1 MAKILVAT
9 VPLTGHVQPM
19 VLVAQVLVERGHE
32 VVWYAASKFRATIE
46 KTGARFA
53 AMSAELDWDD
63 AHLEAALP
71 ALQKRRGLA
80 RVKTQLIHMF
90 ILPMGKQLRELEAL
104 VRQHAPDVV
113 LADSAHLGAALV
125 SETQGLSW
133 ATLGI
138 SALVVPSI
146 DTAPFG
152 PGWRP
157 SSSRIGRWRNRFL
170 NWLVFR
176 CMFRSVN
183 QAYQRGRQAAG
194 LPAGRNYFEC
204 LSPYLYLQPT
214 VPEFEYARSDLAA
227 PIQFIG
233 PLVPHAPVSAVALPT
248 WWPEVEAAH
257 QRGIPV
263 VLITQ
268 GTLATDP
275 RELVLPALRGLAT
288 QNVLVVV
295 TTAHAIA
302 AADLPANARVAT
314 YIPYHV
320 AMPLLAAVVTNG
332 GYGGVQMAL
341 RYGVPLVVAGGS
353 EEKPEI
359 AARVAWCGA
368 GLDLR
373 TGRPSAVAV
382 AAAVAK
388 VLGDPRYKN
397 RAHQISQR
405 MQGHDA
411 PHEAATLIEAL
422 VAVEPPRNLPT

>member
-1 MAKILVAT
+1 VAKILVAT

-19 VLVAQVLVERGHE
+19 LLVVRALVARGHE
-32 VVWYAASKFRATIE
+32 VVWYGASKFRTAIE
-46 KTGARFA
+46 QTGVVFA
-53 AMSAELDWDD
+53 PMHSALDWDD
-63 AHLEAALP
+63 AQIEAALP

-80 RVKTQLIHMF
+80 RVKAQLIHMF
-90 ILPMGKQLRELEAL
+90 ILPMEKQLRDLEAL
-104 VRQHAPDVV
+104 VRQHTPDVV

-125 SETQGLSW
+125 SETQRLPW

-157 SSSRIGRWRNRFL
+157 SSSKLGRWRNRFL

-183 QAYQRGRQAAG
+183 QAYQRGRLAAG
-194 LPAGRNYFEC
+194 VTARNSYFAS

-214 VPEFEYARSDLAA
+214 VPAFEYPRTDLASQ
-227 PIQFIG
+227 IRFIG
-233 PLVPHAPVSAVALPT
+233 PLVPQPSARDVALPA
-248 WWPEVEAAH
+248 WWPDVEAAH
-257 QRGIPV
+257 RRGTAV

-275 RELVLPALRGLAT
+275 SELILPALRGLAT
-288 QNVLVVV
+288 QDVLAIV
-295 TTAHAIA
+295 TTTHPIEDS
-302 AADLPANARVAT
+302 DLPANARVAA
-314 YIPYHV
+314 YISYHV

-368 GLDLR
+368 GIRLR
-373 TGRPSAVAV
+373 TGRPSASNV
-382 AAAVAK
+382 AAAVTE
-388 VLGDPRYKN
+388 VLSNARYKI
-397 RAHQISQR
+397 RADEIAQQ
-405 MQGHDA
+405 MQHHDA
-411 PHEAATLIEAL
+411 PNEAATLIEQL
-422 VAVEPPRNLPT
+422 VAQERRAER

>member
-9 VPLTGHVQPM
+9 VPLTGHVQPTLL
-19 VLVAQVLVERGHE
+19 VVRALVARGHE
-32 VVWYAASKFRATIE
+32 VVWYGASKFRTTIE
-46 KTGARFA
+46 NTGAVFTPMHRA
-53 AMSAELDWDD
+53 LDWDD
-63 AHLEAALP
+63 AQIEAALP

-80 RVKTQLIHMF
+80 RVKAQLIHMF
-90 ILPMGKQLRELEAL
+90 ILPMEQQLRDLEAL

-125 SETQGLSW
+125 SETQHVPW

-157 SSSRIGRWRNRFL
+157 SSSRVGRWRNRFL

-176 CMFRSVN
+176 CMFREVN
-183 QAYQRGRQAAG
+183 QAYQRGRLAAG
-194 LPAGRNYFEC
+194 LPARSSYFAS

-214 VPEFEYARSDLAA
+214 VPAFEYPRTDLAA
-227 PIQFIG
+227 QIRFIG
-233 PLVPHAPVSAVALPT
+233 PLVPQPSVHDVALPA
-248 WWPEVEAAH
+248 WWPDVEAAH
-257 QRGIPV
+257 RRGIAV

-275 RELVLPALRGLAT
+275 AELILPALRGIAT
-288 QNVLVVV
+288 QNVLAIV
-295 TTAHAIA
+295 TCAQPIDTSA
-302 AADLPANARVAT
+302 LPANARLAAF
-314 YIPYHV
+314 IPYHV
-320 AMPLLAAVVTNG
+320 VMPLLAAVVTNG

-368 GLDLR
+368 GVDLR
-373 TGRPSAVAV
+373 TGRPSANKV
-382 AAAVAK
+382 AAAVTE
-388 VLGDPRYKN
+388 VLSDARYKN
-397 RAHQISQR
+397 RAHEISQQ
-405 MQGHDA
+405 MQQRDA
-411 PHEAATLIEAL
+411 PNEAAMLIEQL
-422 VAVEPPRNLPT
+422 VAQTRSVEI

>member
-1 MAKILVAT
+1 MLLVVRALVAY
-9 VPLTGHVQPM
+9 
-19 VLVAQVLVERGHE
+19 GHE
-32 VVWYAASKFRATIE
+32 VVWYGASKFRTTIE
-46 KTGARFA
+46 KTGAAFA
-53 AMSAELDWDD
+53 PMHSALDWDD
-63 AHLEAALP
+63 AQIEAALP

-80 RVKTQLIHMF
+80 RVKAQLIHMF
-90 ILPMGKQLRELEAL
+90 ILPMEKQLRDLEAL
-104 VRQHAPDVV
+104 VRQHTPDVV

-125 SETQGLSW
+125 SETQRLPW

-157 SSSRIGRWRNRFL
+157 SSSKLGRWRNRFL

-183 QAYQRGRQAAG
+183 QAYQRGRLAAG
-194 LPAGRNYFEC
+194 VTARNSYFES

-214 VPEFEYARSDLAA
+214 VSEFEYPRCDLA
-227 PIQFIG
+227 PQIRFIG
-233 PLVPHAPVSAVALPT
+233 PLVPQPSANDSTLPS
-248 WWPEVEAAH
+248 WWADVEAAH
-257 QRGIPV
+257 HSGTPV
-263 VLITQ
+263 VMITQ
-268 GTLATDP
+268 GTLATDAS
-275 RELVLPALRGLAT
+275 ELIVPALRGLAT
-288 QNVLVVV
+288 HNMLVIV
-295 TTAHAIA
+295 TTTQTLAPT
-302 AADLPANARVAT
+302 DVPGNARIAT
-314 YIPYHV
+314 FIPYHL

-373 TGRPSAVAV
+373 TGRPRPATV
-382 AAAVAK
+382 AAAVTK
-388 VLGDPRYKN
+388 VLSDARYKT
-397 RAHQISQR
+397 RAAEIAQQ
-405 MQGHDA
+405 MQHHDA
-411 PHEAATLIEAL
+411 PNEAATLIAQL
-422 VAVEPPRNLPT
+422 VAQARRVES

>member
-19 VLVAQVLVERGHE
+19 VLVAQVLVARGHE
-32 VVWYAASKFRATIE
+32 VVWYGASKFRATIE
-46 KTGARFA
+46 KTGARFTP
-53 AMSAELDWDD
+53 MSAELDWDD
-63 AHLEAALP
+63 AHIEAALP
-71 ALQKRRGLA
+71 ALKNRRGLA
-80 RVKTQLIHMF
+80 RVKIQLIHMF
-90 ILPMGKQLRELEAL
+90 ILPMVKQLRELEAL

-125 SETQGLSW
+125 SETQGLPW

-138 SALVVPSI
+138 SALVVPSV

-157 SSSRIGRWRNRFL
+157 SSSRLGRWRNRFL

-183 QAYQRGRQAAG
+183 QAYRQGRQTAG
-194 LPAGRNYFEC
+194 LLARRSYFKI

-214 VPEFEYARSDLAA
+214 VPAFEYSRTDLASQ
-227 PIQFIG
+227 IRFIG
-233 PLVPHAPVSAVALPT
+233 PLVPQTPAGAAAMPT
-248 WWPEVEAAH
+248 WWPEVEAAN
-257 QRGIPV
+257 RDGIPV

-275 RELVLPALRGLAT
+275 SELVMPALRGLAT
-288 QNVLVVV
+288 QDVLAIV
-295 TTAHAIA
+295 TTTQAIPA
-302 AADLPANARVAT
+302 LELPANARQAT
-314 YIPYHV
+314 FIPYHV

-341 RYGVPLVVAGGS
+341 RNGVPLVVAGGS

-359 AARVAWCGA
+359 AARVAWSGA
-368 GLDLR
+368 GIDLR
-373 TGRPSAVAV
+373 TGRPSAAVV

-388 VLGDPRYKN
+388 VLADPRYKK
-397 RAHQISQR
+397 RAHEISQQ
-405 MQGHDA
+405 MQRHDA
-411 PHEAATLIEAL
+411 PNEAAMLIETLLAAGRS
-422 VAVEPPRNLPT
+422 VDPLP

>member
-1 MAKILVAT
+1 MLLVVRALMA
-9 VPLTGHVQPM
+9 
-19 VLVAQVLVERGHE
+19 RGHD
-32 VVWYAASKFRATIE
+32 VVWYAASKFRPAIE
-46 KTGARFA
+46 KAGAAFA
-53 AMSAELDWDD
+53 PMHSTLDWDD
-63 AHLEAALP
+63 ADIEAALP
-71 ALQKRRGLA
+71 ALQNRRGLA
-80 RVKTQLIHMF
+80 RVKAQLIHMF
-90 ILPMGKQLRELEAL
+90 IQPMTKQLRDLEAL
-104 VRQHAPDVV
+104 VQQYAPDVV

-125 SETQGLSW
+125 SETQRLPW

-183 QAYQRGRQAAG
+183 QAYQRGRLAAAV
-194 LPAGRNYFEC
+194 PARSSYFES

-214 VPEFEYARSDLAA
+214 VPAFEYPRSDLA
-227 PIQFIG
+227 PQIRFIG
-233 PLVPHAPVSAVALPT
+233 PLVPQPSSNDVAMPT
-248 WWPEVEAAH
+248 WWAEVEAAH
-257 QRGIPV
+257 QRGTPV

-268 GTLATDP
+268 GTLATDAA
-275 RELVLPALRGLAT
+275 ELIVPALRGLAT
-288 QNVLVVV
+288 HDVLAIV
-295 TTAHAIA
+295 TTTQTLAPG
-302 AADLPANARVAT
+302 DVPANARIAT
-314 YIPYHV
+314 FIPYHL

-368 GLDLR
+368 GISLR
-373 TGRPSAVAV
+373 TGRPSASNV
-382 AAAVAK
+382 AAAVTE
-388 VLGDPRYKN
+388 VLRNAHYKA
-397 RAHQISQR
+397 RAGEIAQQ
-405 MQGHDA
+405 MQCHDA
-411 PHEAATLIEAL
+411 PNEAATLIEQL
-422 VAVEPPRNLPT
+422 IGRERPPSTADPTSVQSS